1 MSYPAPAIMNDMA
14 LGIIL
19 GLGIP
24 YLVFMTI
31 VLRRCFCP
39 NCWNCISQKHDDMSL
54 IRLELSPEAY
64 SDFMSG
70 RLTSKLHGEITHL
83 YALKG
88 DLSAYKRI
96 AKKLKHAYLAEFLQD
111 PTRHPLVIHALFK
124 QSPMLPL
131 TEVKVISE

>member
-1 MSYPAPAIMNDMA
+1 MNDMA

-24 YLVFMTI
+24 YLVLMTI

-39 NCWNCISQKHDDMSL
+39 NCWNCISQKQDDMSL
-54 IRLELSPEAY
+54 IRLELSAEAY
-64 SDFMSG
+64 SEFMSG

-96 AKKLKHAYLAEFLQD
+96 AKKLKHAYLAEFLED

-124 QSPMLPL
+124 QSPLA
-131 TEVKVISE
+131 EVKVISG